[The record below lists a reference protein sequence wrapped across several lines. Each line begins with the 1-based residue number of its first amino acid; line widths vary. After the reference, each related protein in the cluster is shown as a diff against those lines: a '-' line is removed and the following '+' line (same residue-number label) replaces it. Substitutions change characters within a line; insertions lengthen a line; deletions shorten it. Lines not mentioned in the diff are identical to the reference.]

1 MPVIAAGVV
10 NKQGHIILSRNFNE
24 ISRIRIEGLLSA
36 FPRLLES
43 SVNKQ
48 VTYIDAGAVR
58 YVYQPLE
65 ELFLV
70 LITTKSSNIV
80 EDLATLHL
88 MGRLIPEYV
97 ETVTEATLEAKAFR
111 VFFALDEVIVG
122 GKRENTTVEQ
132 IKTYLEMESHEEM
145 MAREEKRLQM
155 ERAKKDASRKA
166 HELRDKRRKG
176 MNPYSGIGSNDPG
189 YAGFGS
195 TSGGAP
201 VVGGVGGF
209 HDNSSTS
216 PFAPQGMGHTIT
228 TAAAGGLT
236 NTNTTTSRP
245 ARTGGLTLGKAKKA
259 DITSRVLKEAGLPPS
274 TPVGTA
280 PSSSSTATAA
290 ATGAGGAVTTTGGV
304 GGAFVPEGTVEGLHI
319 IVEEKISAQLHRDG
333 EGGTV
338 DIRGELSVLVSD
350 PQLAKVKLVLAPM
363 SNEFSFRAHAKVN
376 KEMFAEDH
384 VLSMRENKPFPL
396 QQPVTILRWRV
407 QNSNGMQA
415 PITLSCWPSTGS
427 ITMEYELDSAM
438 AESLHDVRISLPLY
452 GAEVAEM
459 EPSVGT
465 CSLVNGSVVWLI
477 PLVETHSN
485 NSGNVEISLMDA
497 GEAAAAASDIFF
509 PVDVSFTS
517 RVSVAQVRVCEAVQ
531 TENGTPVRFSQET
544 QVTTENY
551 TVP

>member
-97 ETVTEATLEAKAFR
+97 DTVKEATLEAKAFR

-145 MAREEKRLQM
+145 MVREEKRLQM

-176 MNPYSGIGSNDPG
+176 MNPYGGIGSDDPG

-195 TSGGAP
+195 TSAP
-201 VVGGVGGF
+201 VVGGGLNDNNISSAFSPRSMEAATAGIGGVSNT
-209 HDNSSTS
+209 DNT
-216 PFAPQGMGHTIT
+216 TT
-228 TAAAGGLT
+228 TAAAK
-236 NTNTTTSRP
+236 P
-245 ARTGGLTLGKAKKA
+245 ARAGGLTLGRAKKA

-280 PSSSSTATAA
+280 PSSSSTTTAA
-290 ATGAGGAVTTTGGV
+290 AAGGVNTKINTTTGG
-304 GGAFVPEGTVEGLHI
+304 GFAPEGAVGGLHI
-319 IVEEKISAQLHRDG
+319 IVEEKISAQLNRDG

-376 KEMFAEDH
+376 KEMFADDH
-384 VLSMRENKPFPL
+384 VIAMRENKPFPL

-407 QNSNGMQA
+407 QNTNGMRA
-415 PITLSCWPSTGS
+415 PIVLSCWPSTGS
-427 ITMEYELDSAM
+427 ITVEYELDSAM

-459 EPSVGT
+459 ETSVGT
-465 CSLVNGSVVWLI
+465 CSTINGAAVWVI
-477 PLVETHSN
+477 PHVDHRSN
-485 NSGNVEISLMDA
+485 TSGNVEISLVDGDA
-497 GEAAAAASDIFF
+497 VASASNLFF

-517 RVSVAQVRVCEAVQ
+517 LVSVAQVRVCEAVQ

-544 QVTTENY
+544 HVTTENY